1 MTVGKNF
8 EKSVTC
14 HQADLSSSNRLDF
27 ILKWVCICLKEIMEK
42 MILKNNRL
50 ISNCIEIVHLFLP
63 KRIQWMFCTQIVH
76 TWHWQEKMQSNMKN
90 NWSKWLFYSVET
102 IFLSKM
108 VHGQH
113 LRDLLTNFKESPVLL
128 LNTVNACIVAY
139 TCSIRGSL
147 QHLRFSYCVCK
158 QFTYNLETIF
168 SVISCVL
175 GGPHAHLLTH

>member
-1 MTVGKNF
+1 MYFYFLWFYHLKTIEKLVTVGKNF

-42 MILKNNRL
+42 MIWKNDRHT

-76 TWHWQEKMQSNMKN
+76 TWHGQEKRQSNMKN

-108 VHGQH
+108 VESRG
-113 LRDLLTNFKESPVLL
+113 RDEGRRGRSVKGGGAKKVKTLPTFYIEEASLELEMKE
-128 LNTVNACIVAY
+128 
-139 TCSIRGSL
+139 
-147 QHLRFSYCVCK
+147 
-158 QFTYNLETIF
+158 
-168 SVISCVL
+168 
-175 GGPHAHLLTH
+175 